1 MKKLTVIALF
11 VLLCAPFG
19 VHAQD
24 ALQYTTVG
32 AQHQQQSQ
40 ESEESPQPAE
50 AAPPTETIQKPVEGT
65 QDADAVFEKMG
76 DAFYI
81 SCRRQTTPDMTQE
94 DLDGMCQCAAQQI
107 KKKVMTQEEMKIM
120 AQNDEAGRLALNH
133 MLLDIYAPC
142 MNYPVQSRLEK
153 QCHSAPKAEN
163 LPAGLDWEK
172 ICYCSAVKTGHWY
185 TSHGR
190 ELMQA
195 VIAKNPN
202 VYDLTGPIM
211 DDPSFKQAAHDNL
224 TSCIFGGSP

>member
-1 MKKLTVIALF
+1 MKKLAVIALF
-11 VLLCAPFG
+11 ALLCAPLG
-19 VHAQD
+19 VRAQD

-40 ESEESPQPAE
+40 ESEEPSQPPEAAQPAE
-50 AAPPTETIQKPVEGT
+50 TTQKPEES
-65 QDADAVFEKMG
+65 QDAGAVIDKMA

-81 SCRRQTTPDMTQE
+81 NCLRKMNPDITQQDLQGLCECTAKRMKTEMTPE
-94 DLDGMCQCAAQQI
+94 QI
-107 KKKVMTQEEMKIM
+107 KIM

-172 ICYCSAVKTGHWY
+172 ICYCSAVKTGQWY